1 MYNLNQI
8 HLGIY
13 KRIMSFKWKFKLLH
27 FGSNSLIHKP
37 LQVVGGGYF
46 NRFECHYTVQ
56 ELACG
61 RTPDRC
67 SRLPS

>member
-37 LQVVGGGYF
+37 LQVVGGVFQSVRMSLYSTGAGLRP
-46 NRFECHYTVQ
+46 N
-56 ELACG
+56 
-61 RTPDRC
+61 P
-67 SRLPS
+67 